1 MAYKIFIVED
11 DLNLSNLIGEYLK
24 KYDYEVIICN
34 DFKNI
39 VGQVE
44 ESNPDLILLDINIPY
59 YDGFYWCQEIRKST
73 VAPIIFMS
81 ARSEDYDQV
90 RAIISGGD
98 DYIVKPFSYE
108 LLMAKI
114 NSQFRRIFGEYAQK
128 DSFIVTRGNC
138 KLDTKRMTLECN
150 NQSLE
155 LSKNES
161 KILELLFSN
170 FPNVVKREKILT
182 EIWDTDT
189 FVEENTLNVA
199 ISRVRKKLSDLD
211 ADVQVVTVRML
222 GYKLEN
228 V

>member
-1 MAYKIFIVED
+1 MANKIFIVED
-11 DLNLSNLIGEYLK
+11 DENLSNLVGDYLK
-24 KYDYEVIICN
+24 KYNYDIVICD

-39 VGQVE
+39 VELVK
-44 ESNPDLILLDINIPY
+44 SNHPDLILLDINIPY

-81 ARSEDYDQV
+81 ARSEDYDQI
-90 RAIISGGD
+90 RAIVSGGD

-114 NSQFRRIFGEYAQK
+114 NSQFRRIFGEYSQK
-128 DSFIVTRGNC
+128 DNFVIIRGNC
-138 KLDTKRMTLECN
+138 KLDTKRLTLECN
-150 NQSLE
+150 HKIID

-161 KILELLFSN
+161 ILLELLFSN
-170 FPNVVKREKILT
+170 FPNVVRRDKILT
-182 EIWDTDT
+182 EIWDTDA

-199 ISRVRKKLSDLD
+199 ISRVRKKLTDLD
-211 ADVQVVTVRML
+211 ANLQVATVRML

-228 V
+228 I